1 MFQYDVMSEQEAMSE
16 RFQLLK
22 EGIYE
27 AVVTESQDKRSSS
40 GNPMMDMTL
49 TVYDDLGKTHE
60 VRDFLVF
67 TKPMM
72 WKVVHFADS
81 AGCLPGY
88 EDGKLC
94 SQLAINKRVM
104 VKIAIEEGK
113 EIPLD
118 KLNGKP
124 QGTKYFDKNKV
135 EDYIKKEDQKPS
147 SGATFQDDD
156 IPPFL

>member
-1 MFQYDVMSEQEAMSE
+1 MFQYDVLTEQEAMSE

-94 SQLAINKRVM
+94 SQMAINKRVM
-104 VKIAIEEGK
+104 IKIAIEEGK